1 MCTEI
6 KTIPGLRPKN
16 SDHDHSKASWWSNE
30 VYDAGNP
37 ATVPYSVAKTKTL
50 LQQFQTEV
58 AQGLTF
64 NASIYLPTA
73 RVIKSTLLVIDVE
86 VYAEKVPLLNL
97 YQPHDAAIVYFS
109 PVETSLRSNFLGN
122 TELATISLK
131 DHATPQAKTWL
142 RRKAKS
148 GPWTRVPLLL
158 PVVR

>member
-1 MCTEI
+1 MHGD
-6 KTIPGLRPKN
+6 KNYSGLMTKKFGPRPFEGFLVVQRAVRCRQS
-16 SDHDHSKASWWSNE
+16 SDC
-30 VYDAGNP
+30 
-37 ATVPYSVAKTKTL
+37 SVFRSKTKTL
-50 LQQFQTEV
+50 LQQFQTEI

-64 NASIYLPTA
+64 NASICLPTT

-86 VYAEKVPLLNL
+86 VYAEKFPLLNL

-142 RRKAKS
+142 RRKTKS
-148 GPWTRVPLLL
+148 GPWTRVPSLL